1 MKKILMI
8 LGVALFTAP
17 ALVNAAEVTTYGTIN
32 YMISNNDNSSGEAV
46 MQAKDNGS
54 KLGAKIKEATPF
66 GTAFGQ
72 IEVAV
77 DTDDT
82 GSTPFDSKL
91 AFAGMDFGAL
101 GKVSA
106 GRQNSVFKTEVQSKT
121 DLFPEYGARATQKLF
136 SRDSHTVVYSN
147 DFNGIKFDNLV
158 KIDGSTGKNG
168 IDVYESTI
176 GFTVANVGIG
186 LGMSENKVAEDS
198 YYGIG
203 FDVPI
208 SKSTSLAYS
217 HTKKDPKSGANVTG
231 NDYVIK
237 HKIGP
242 TTYTAGYGKIED
254 STAYTTLG
262 ASRKISDNG
271 SIYVAY
277 ENQNKTSGS
286 TDVDGMSLGF
296 KFNF

>member
-8 LGVALFTAP
+8 LGVALFTIP
-17 ALVNAAEVTTYGTIN
+17 ALVNAAEVNTYGTIN

-54 KLGAKIKEATPF
+54 KIGVKVKEATPF
-66 GTAFGQ
+66 GTAFGR

-91 AFAGMDFGAL
+91 AFAGMDFGTL
-101 GKVSA
+101 GKISA
-106 GRQNSVFKTEVQSKT
+106 GRQNSVYKTEVQSKT
-121 DLFPEYGARATQKLF
+121 DMFPEYGAKATQKLF

-147 DFNGIKFDNLV
+147 SLGGIQFDNLI
-158 KIDGSTGKNG
+158 KIDGAPGKEG
-168 IDVYESTI
+168 IDVYESTVGFNLANIDI
-176 GFTVANVGIG
+176 GI
-186 LGMSENKVAEDS
+186 GMSENKVAEDS

-203 FDVPI
+203 FKAPI
-208 SKSTSLAYS
+208 SDSTSIAYS

-231 NDYVIK
+231 NDYVLQ

-242 TTYTAGYGKIED
+242 TTYTAGYGKVED

-271 SIYVAY
+271 SMYVAY
-277 ENQNKTSGS
+277 EQQNKTSGS
-286 TDVDGMSLGF
+286 TDTDGMSFGF

>member
-168 IDVYESTI
+168 IDV
-176 GFTVANVGIG
+176 
-186 LGMSENKVAEDS
+186 
-198 YYGIG
+198 
-203 FDVPI
+203 
-208 SKSTSLAYS
+208 
-217 HTKKDPKSGANVTG
+217 
-231 NDYVIK
+231 
-237 HKIGP
+237 
-242 TTYTAGYGKIED
+242 
-254 STAYTTLG
+254 
-262 ASRKISDNG
+262 
-271 SIYVAY
+271 
-277 ENQNKTSGS
+277 
-286 TDVDGMSLGF
+286 
-296 KFNF
+296 

>member
-1 MKKILMI
+1 MKKILMVLGLTLFAI
-8 LGVALFTAP
+8 LPFA
-17 ALVNAAEVTTYGTIN
+17 NAAEIAPYGTLN
-32 YMISNNDNSSGEAV
+32 YMIANNDNSSGEAV
-46 MQAKDNGS
+46 MEAKDNGS
-54 KLGAKIKEATPF
+54 KLGVKIKEATPL
-66 GTAFGQ
+66 GTAFGR
-72 IEVAV
+72 IEVGV

-82 GSTPFDSKL
+82 GSSPFDSRL

-106 GRQNSVFKTEVQSKT
+106 GRQNSVFKNEVQSKT
-121 DLFPEYGARATQKLF
+121 DMFPEYGARATQKLF
-136 SRDSHTVVYSN
+136 TRDSHTVVYSN
-147 DFNGIKFDNLV
+147 NFGGLKFDNLV
-158 KIDGSTGKNG
+158 KIDGSDGKNG
-168 IDVYESTI
+168 IDVYETVV
-176 GFTVANVGIG
+176 GFDVGRFDVG

-203 FDVPI
+203 FRAPI
-208 SKSTSLAYS
+208 TDATSIAYS
-217 HTKKDPKSGANVTG
+217 HTKKNPKSGADVKG
-231 NDYVIK
+231 NDYVLQ

-242 TTYTAGYGKIED
+242 NKITLGYGKIED

-262 ASRKISDNG
+262 AERKISDNG
-271 SIYVAY
+271 SMYIAY